1 MAGVMMRAI
10 AMRHSILSLAG
21 TCLFALAIQP
31 ALAVAPVYSG
41 TVNGTFSNPILTGNV
56 INTDGTP
63 LFENNTTSA
72 FYVLTPLSPSNDT
85 ITWGNSTTTSPPVFS
100 FLNFVGATYTNEPV
114 NTPFLLGTISYLNGS
129 SDLDTLIFGATLT
142 MDLGNG
148 IDVKTTNISIDT
160 TANTGLSAAR
170 DADFVS
176 FSGLPNTFN
185 VVEGQQ
191 ATADIYGEIVGD
203 PTVTLTQLTLDPN
216 SALGAGFIGNG
227 VGGVPEPD
235 AWMMLLTG
243 FLGLGSMIR
252 FMNAARRIQTAT

>member
-1 MAGVMMRAI
+1 MKQ
-10 AMRHSILSLAG
+10 LSLSLLGICASLLAAG
-21 TCLFALAIQP
+21 PAFATGTP
-31 ALAVAPVYSG
+31 TYSG

-63 LFENNTTSA
+63 LFEDNTNTA

-85 ITWGNSTTTSPPVFS
+85 ISWGSSSATPPPPGFS
-100 FLNFVGATYTNEPV
+100 FLNFQGASYTNEPV
-114 NTPFLLGTISYLNGS
+114 NTPFLLGTISYVNGS
-129 SDLDTLIFGATLT
+129 SDLTTLIFGATLT

-148 IDVKTTNISIDT
+148 IDIKTTAISIDT

-203 PTVTLTQLTLDPN
+203 PTVTLTKIELDAN
-216 SALGAGFIGNG
+216 SAPGAGFIGNG
-227 VGGVPEPD
+227 VGGVPEP
-235 AWMMLLTG
+235 AEWLMLLAG
-243 FLGLGSMIR
+243 FFGLGSSLR
-252 FMNAARRIQTAT
+252 ARRAAAVI

>member
-1 MAGVMMRAI
+1 MKNSM
-10 AMRHSILSLAG
+10 LSLVGAS
-21 TCLFALAIQP
+21 LFALAVQP

-41 TVNGTFSNPILTGNV
+41 TVKGTFSNPILTGNV

-63 LFENNTTSA
+63 LFEDNTTTA
-72 FYVLTPLSPSNDT
+72 FYVFTPLSASNDT
-85 ITWGNSTTTSPPVFS
+85 ITWGNSTTTTPPVFS
-100 FLNFVGATYTNEPV
+100 FLNFVGATYTNEPL

-148 IDVKTTNISIDT
+148 IDLKTTNISIDT

-203 PTVTLTQLTLDPN
+203 PSVTLTQFALDPN
-216 SALGAGFIGNG
+216 SAAGAGFIGNG
-227 VGGVPEPD
+227 VGGVPEPNS
-235 AWMMLLTG
+235 WTMLLAG
-243 FLGLGSMIR
+243 FFGLGSMIR
-252 FMNAARRIQTAT
+252 ILGAKRRVSTAV

>member
-1 MAGVMMRAI
+1 MKK
-10 AMRHSILSLAG
+10 SILSLAG

-31 ALAVAPVYSG
+31 ALAIGPVYSG
-41 TVNGTFSNPILTGNV
+41 TVNGTFSNPVLTGNV
-56 INTDGTP
+56 INTDGSP
-63 LFENNTTSA
+63 LFEDNTTTA
-72 FYVLTPLSPSNDT
+72 FYVFTPLSPSNDT
-85 ITWGNSTTTSPPVFS
+85 ITWGTSTTTSPPVFS
-100 FLNFVGATYTNEPV
+100 FLNFVGATYTNEPL

-129 SDLDTLIFGATLT
+129 SDLNTLIFGATLT

-148 IDVKTTNISIDT
+148 IDLKTTSISIDT
-160 TANTGLSAAR
+160 TANTGLSPAR

-203 PTVTLTQLTLDPN
+203 PMVTLTQFTLDPN
-216 SALGAGFIGNG
+216 SAVGAGFIGNG

-235 AWMMLLTG
+235 AWTMLLAG
-243 FLGLGSMIR
+243 FFGLGSMVR
-252 FMNAARRIQTAT
+252 FMGARRRVATAV